1 LIHNGLMVQRKGA
14 RRALVAR
21 ALLGHIYL
29 LIFAGTAL
37 GACGLTTEDP
47 NAPQESSGGGSSV
60 ATGGSSAGGSV
71 STAGAPSSGGSGDF
85 EDGGTVGHGDWLGRD
100 CDPPPSDQLSLE
112 AHVVQPYKSRIFYT
126 WTTEDQEKGLREGDP
141 LYSVGEVPGKGR
153 GRAADVLFDRAKADP
168 DSLSGLVAPFFD
180 TCRYGWPHPWPTRFG
195 VGGEQYGDKLVR
207 ITLKPQA
214 WVARLDPSGEIS
226 SVYDQQGAHV
236 PFAEAMAH
244 PERIGALYF
253 VYFGDPTVDD
263 WCGSFGPVGPE
274 SYREFVLGNAD
285 MVERYEVGTEA
296 ILSELDDSVRFLK
309 EYRRSLRGC
318 TEPSAARFFELT
330 ACGLLHIPW
339 YADAYIRSLALPG
352 PAYLP
357 TDENLA
363 ALIDSLESVRF
374 EPEPF
379 VLEEEP

>member
-1 LIHNGLMVQRKGA
+1 MVQRKGA

-37 GACGLTTEDP
+37 GACGLTTRDP
-47 NAPQESSGGGSSV
+47 NDPQDSSGGGSSV

-71 STAGAPSSGGSGDF
+71 SAGGAPSSGGSGDF
-85 EDGGTVGHGDWLGRD
+85 EDGGTIAHVDSLGRA
-100 CDPPPSDQLSLE
+100 CDPRPYPRLPLE
-112 AHVVQPYKSRIFYT
+112 VHVVQPYTARIFYT
-126 WTTEDQEKGLREGDP
+126 WTTEDQEKGLREGAP

-153 GRAADVLFDRAKADP
+153 GRAADLLFDRAKADP
-168 DSLSGLVAPFFD
+168 DSLSALVAPFFE

-226 SVYDQQGAHV
+226 SVYDQQGSPV
-236 PFAEAMAH
+236 PFEEAMAH

-253 VYFGDPTVDD
+253 IYFGDPTVAI

-296 ILSELDDSVRFLK
+296 ILSELDESVFLLTQYRDSI
-309 EYRRSLRGC
+309 RGC
-318 TEPSAARFFELT
+318 TEPSADLFFQLT
-330 ACGLLHIPW
+330 ACGRLDTLQN
-339 YADAYIRSLALPG
+339 ADAYIRSLAIPG